1 MSTFR
6 HTKQLPVN
14 PAQVFAAMEDPA
26 RLARWWVPDGFTN
39 TFENFEFKPGGQWR
53 YVMHGPEGKDYPNHS
68 EFVEIVPAHRV
79 RIKHISLPRYD
90 LTITLEPN
98 AEGTLLTWVGIFE
111 NETFGEK
118 MRGFLETANEQNLN
132 RLAAELS

>member
-1 MSTFR
+1 
-6 HTKQLPVN
+6 
-14 PAQVFAAMEDPA
+14 
-26 RLARWWVPDGFTN
+26 
-39 TFENFEFKPGGQWR
+39 
-53 YVMHGPEGKDYPNHS
+53 MHGPEGKDYPNHS